1 MIHELV
7 EIIRRHSRSME
18 PIPSGAE
25 PKLSPLTGIR
35 AVMFDV
41 YGTLVIS
48 GSGDV
53 GTVAAA
59 PGEAFSQACQAVGL
73 HTQVTGDEGAGRL
86 VATIKQVHEQARRG
100 GTEYP
105 EVDIIAVW
113 RQTIEDLRKRGW
125 LDAETEEV
133 DFERLAIEY
142 EVRANPVWKMPELES
157 CLERL
162 TRAELRLGIVSNAQF
177 FTPLLFPALLQKPL
191 PELGFCVNLCF
202 YSYQHGHAKPDTFLY
217 KKAKQSLERLGI
229 STGEVLYVGNDM
241 LNDVL
246 PARTVGFK
254 TALFAGDQRSLRLRT
269 DDNRVAGVEPDI
281 VITQLDQLFDAL
293 TVNR

>member
-1 MIHELV
+1 MTHELV

-18 PIPSGAE
+18 PVPSGAE

-59 PGEAFSQACQAVGL
+59 PGEAFSQACKAVGL
-73 HTQVTGDEGAGRL
+73 QTELAGDEGASRL
-86 VATIKQVHEQARRG
+86 VATIKQFHEHARRDG
-100 GTEYP
+100 IEYP

-113 RQTIEDLRKRGW
+113 RRTIADLRKRGW
-125 LDAETEEV
+125 LDADMVVV

-142 EVRANPVWKMPELES
+142 EVRANPVWKMPGLES
-157 CLERL
+157 CLEWL
-162 TRAELRLGIVSNAQF
+162 TRAGLRLGTVSNAQF

-217 KKAKQSLERLGI
+217 RKANESLESLGV

-254 TALFAGDQRSLRLRT
+254 TALFAGDRRSLRLRK
-269 DDNRVAGVEPDI
+269 DDNRVTGVEPDI
-281 VITQLDQLFDAL
+281 VITQLDQLFDVL